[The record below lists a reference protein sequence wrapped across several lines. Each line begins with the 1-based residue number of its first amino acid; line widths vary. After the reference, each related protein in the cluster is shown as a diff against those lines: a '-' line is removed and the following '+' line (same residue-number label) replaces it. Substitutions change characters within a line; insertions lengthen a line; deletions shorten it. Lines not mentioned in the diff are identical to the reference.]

1 MSKTARLTLPGEY
14 LFIIPGI
21 ILLSR
26 PGTDLDRSSFCRHYS
41 DAGWKDRAEKEC
53 CSGRT
58 GIIVRN
64 DNCRLY
70 PADRYSQRP
79 GCESNS
85 HAGTGNYADADN
97 HASAVVDANADT
109 GTDTSTNTNTGT
121 DTVTISDA
129 GPLDYTYPHSFAFS
143 FPNALT
149 HALTGACI
157 PE

>member
-14 LFIIPGI
+14 LFTIPGI

-41 DAGWKDRAEKEC
+41 DAGWNNRVEKEC

-64 DNCRLY
+64 DNCRLH

-79 GCESNS
+79 GRESNP
-85 HAGTGNYADADN
+85 HTGTGNHADTDN
-97 HASAVVDANADT
+97 HACAIVDANADT
-109 GTDTSTNTNTGT
+109 GADTI
-121 DTVTISDA
+121 TISDA
-129 GPLDYTYPHSFAFS
+129 CPDGDTFAYSFANAIS
-143 FPNALT
+143 HALT